1 MPGKLVTALT
11 ALIVVALPLIL
22 VGNAVWLLLNSLF
35 VEAQYA
41 LPGFPVD
48 PDGVQDPA
56 RTELAK
62 TGVASIRP
70 GSEGVALLEAA
81 RLPNGEPAFDAREVR
96 HMADVRSLVTGL
108 TIAWAVA
115 LAGAVAAGVA
125 LRRLAEPDALRRALF
140 RGALVTVVGMVLLGL
155 LMAVSF
161 ETFFEGF
168 HELLFEPGTWRFSD
182 ADTLRQLYPDAFWS
196 IAGATVAVLVL
207 AQAAAIAIPLRG
219 GSRKNGAG

>member
-1 MPGKLVTALT
+1 MPGKLASALT
-11 ALIVVALPLIL
+11 ALLIVAVPLIL
-22 VGNAVWLLLNSLF
+22 TGNAVWLLLNSLF

-48 PDGVQDPA
+48 PAGVQDPA

-70 GSEGVALLEAA
+70 GSDGVALLEAA
-81 RLPNGEPAFDAREVR
+81 RLPSGEPAFDAREVS
-96 HMADVRSLVTGL
+96 HMADVRSLVSSL
-108 TIAWAVA
+108 MIAWVVA
-115 LAGAVAAGVA
+115 LACALAAGSALHRRGEPGA
-125 LRRLAEPDALRRALF
+125 LRSALF
-140 RGALVTVVGMVLLGL
+140 RGALVTVVGMVLIGL

-182 ADTLRQLYPDAFWS
+182 EDTLRQLYPDAFWS

-207 AQAAAIAIPLRG
+207 LQAVALGAL
-219 GSRKNGAG
+219 SRARS